1 MISKQIKF
9 SKFQASIYILSISLI
24 LQIKLIINEIFYNIE
39 ISTYDTSP
47 DDDDDRTFSVSVL

>member
-9 SKFQASIYILSISLI
+9 SKFQTSIYILSISLI

-47 DDDDDRTFSVSVL
+47 DDNDDRTFSVSVL

>member
-47 DDDDDRTFSVSVL
+47 DDDDDGTFSVSVL